1 MFPDRRFLGSLSA
14 TPDDE
19 SMTTTS
25 NSGLSVFIIWYEA
38 QALSTTETDFRIRP
52 ELSDLIMNSVI
63 IPSFL
68 YRLKGSVG
76 NMGDTSLA
84 TVKCDGCA
92 CDVQSYYQAALMSNI
107 GRSSLL

>member
-1 MFPDRRFLGSLSA
+1 MRRRITILVGKMFPDRRFLGSLSA

-52 ELSDLIMNSVI
+52 ELPDLITHPVI
-63 IPSFL
+63 TRR
-68 YRLKGSVG
+68 YGDRLK
-76 NMGDTSLA
+76 A
-84 TVKCDGCA
+84 H
-92 CDVQSYYQAALMSNI
+92 
-107 GRSSLL
+107 GRHGEFRFGR

>member
-1 MFPDRRFLGSLSA
+1 
-14 TPDDE
+14 
-19 SMTTTS
+19 MTTTS

-52 ELSDLIMNSVI
+52 DLSDLITHPVI
-63 IPSFL
+63 TRR
-68 YRLKGSVG
+68 YGDRLEAHGRHGEFRFGG
-76 NMGDTSLA
+76 NMGDASLA